1 MKFVQRNLLKAK
13 KNRGYKGSFVAFS
26 EYVFLAPLK
35 KTGLQM
41 FLINWQMEGTNS
53 NYYRSVKFE
62 EISPKKTG
70 DIHV

>member
-13 KNRGYKGSFVAFS
+13 KIGVTKVVSSHSANMCF
-26 EYVFLAPLK
+26 
-35 KTGLQM
+35 LQM

-53 NYYRSVKFE
+53 NYRSVKFE
-62 EISPKKTG
+62 EISPKKTE